1 MEVDAKQWRRIG
13 IITTT
18 IIILQ
23 LWACIFL
30 GGYCLGK
37 INNLAREQQKLQ
49 EQLSNILP
57 LLEES
62 SLTGENELS
71 LKRII
76 HLLNSIEQF
85 TRTTPLVECG
95 NYYGHRKEGS
105 VQQRDK

>member
-1 MEVDAKQWRRIG
+1 MIPPWCKISIVVLELLFLVS
-13 IITTT
+13 TL
-18 IIILQ
+18 ILI
-23 LWACIFL
+23 LNNHEKLNKVIL
-30 GGYCLGK
+30 GQ
-37 INNLAREQQKLQ
+37 EKLQ
-49 EQLSNILP
+49 IELNNILP

-62 SLTGENELS
+62 SMSGENELS
-71 LKRII
+71 MKRII